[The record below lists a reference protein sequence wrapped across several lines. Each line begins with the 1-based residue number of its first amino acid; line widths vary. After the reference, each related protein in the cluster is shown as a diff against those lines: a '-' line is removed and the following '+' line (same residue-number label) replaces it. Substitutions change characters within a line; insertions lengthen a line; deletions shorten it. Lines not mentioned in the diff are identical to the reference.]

1 MAQSLSEPFAAW
13 DVADHSGPIIIVT
26 TLCLLYWFVACTVQQ
41 IFWYARGAVFTWAH
55 SMLAASM
62 VAGLVQS
69 TLVLVAC
76 HNGLGKSSTVV
87 PVGKLHTAQEVGSRA
102 SKRMESRTLTWVKAY
117 RVSNVFYAI
126 SIGLVKASTAC
137 FIASLTVKNAG
148 SFKHVPRAQK
158 RTVCVILALT
168 AAWTAASA
176 IVLGLTCTPQPTSSC
191 MGTLDRWIG
200 VLVGDAVTDLLIVA
214 FAGSIILRTEAAV
227 SKRVAWYLPFCIRL
241 CVSLW
246 AGLRLL
252 SVSDQKFTQDP
263 TLAMWL
269 FIALTQVQVML
280 ALLSVAFPRLRQTL
294 QDLVTRHG
302 ASNSRSG
309 SKHDGS
315 KHDGSFILAKMN
327 PKRHASQTMVWS
339 TGKSSRT
346 GKSKTPAID
355 PGDGGSQDGIIL
367 QDDFE
372 VQYGISEASYRHME
386 GESRPW

>member
-1 MAQSLSEPFAAW
+1 
-13 DVADHSGPIIIVT
+13 
-26 TLCLLYWFVACTVQQ
+26 
-41 IFWYARGAVFTWAH
+41 
-55 SMLAASM
+55 MLATSM

-76 HNGLGKSSTVV
+76 HNGLGNSSTVV
-87 PVGKLHTAQEVGSRA
+87 PPGKLLTAQE
-102 SKRMESRTLTWVKAY
+102 AY

-137 FIASLTVKNAG
+137 FIASLSVKNAG

-158 RTVCVILALT
+158 RTVCVVLALT
-168 AAWTAASA
+168 AACTAASA

-191 MGTLDRWIG
+191 MGTLDRCIG

-263 TLAMWL
+263 TIAMWL

-280 ALLSVAFPRLRQTL
+280 ALLSVAFPGLRQTL
-294 QDLVTRHG
+294 QELVTRHG
-302 ASNSRSG
+302 VSSNSRSG
-309 SKHDGS
+309 
-315 KHDGSFILAKMN
+315 
-327 PKRHASQTMVWS
+327 
-339 TGKSSRT
+339 
-346 GKSKTPAID
+346 
-355 PGDGGSQDGIIL
+355 
-367 QDDFE
+367 
-372 VQYGISEASYRHME
+372 
-386 GESRPW
+386 

>member
-1 MAQSLSEPFAAW
+1 
-13 DVADHSGPIIIVT
+13 
-26 TLCLLYWFVACTVQQ
+26 
-41 IFWYARGAVFTWAH
+41 
-55 SMLAASM
+55 
-62 VAGLVQS
+62 
-69 TLVLVAC
+69 
-76 HNGLGKSSTVV
+76 
-87 PVGKLHTAQEVGSRA
+87 
-102 SKRMESRTLTWVKAY
+102 AY

-137 FIASLTVKNAG
+137 FIASLSVKNAG

-158 RTVCVILALT
+158 RTVCVVLALT
-168 AAWTAASA
+168 AACTAASA

-191 MGTLDRWIG
+191 MGTLDRCIG

-263 TLAMWL
+263 TIAMWL

-280 ALLSVAFPRLRQTL
+280 ALLSVAFPGLRQTL
-294 QDLVTRHG
+294 QELVTRHG
-302 ASNSRSG
+302 VSSNSRSG
-309 SKHDGS
+309 TE
-315 KHDGSFILAKMN
+315 
-327 PKRHASQTMVWS
+327 SQAARITTMVWS
-339 TGKSSRT
+339 TGKGSRT
-346 GKSKTPAID
+346 GKSKAEATD
-355 PGDGGSQDGIIL
+355 PGDGESQDGIIW

-372 VQYGISEASYRHME
+372 VQYGISEASYGHTE
-386 GESRPW
+386 DESRPW